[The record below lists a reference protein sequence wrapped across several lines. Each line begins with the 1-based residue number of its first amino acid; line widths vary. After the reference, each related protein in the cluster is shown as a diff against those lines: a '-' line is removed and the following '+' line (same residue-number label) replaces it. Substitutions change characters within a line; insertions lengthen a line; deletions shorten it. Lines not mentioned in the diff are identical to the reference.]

1 MLHELLTIKNNY
13 IYFEK
18 SANLKENE
26 NEFVISCIHDDFYKK
41 KYVCKFWGIRNEY
54 KRGNTEAFNAKTTK
68 CANSINRLSI
78 NILNMRKDDMQK
90 ALDNFPEL
98 KK

>member
-41 KYVCKFWGIRNEY
+41 NMF
-54 KRGNTEAFNAKTTK
+54 
-68 CANSINRLSI
+68 ANFGELEMNIKEEIQKLS
-78 NILNMRKDDMQK
+78 MQK
-90 ALDNFPEL
+90 QQNVQIQSIGCQ
-98 KK
+98 